1 MTENIMDLGRHQMK
15 NIVQGQADQY
25 EQGRKKQRGSHRL
38 PPFPTLRQVEPQ
50 VAADDIERQRT
61 QKTRKEDIQ
70 MFKDQK
76 SQGQYDDQDDDLTDP
91 VIELLCHDV

>member
-1 MTENIMDLGRHQMK
+1 
-15 NIVQGQADQY
+15 
-25 EQGRKKQRGSHRL
+25 
-38 PPFPTLRQVEPQ
+38 
-50 VAADDIERQRT
+50 
-61 QKTRKEDIQ
+61 